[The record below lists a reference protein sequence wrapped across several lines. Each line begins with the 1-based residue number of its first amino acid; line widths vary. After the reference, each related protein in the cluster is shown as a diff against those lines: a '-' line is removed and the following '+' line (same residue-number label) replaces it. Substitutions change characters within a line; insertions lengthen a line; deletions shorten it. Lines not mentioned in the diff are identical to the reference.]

1 MTKAA
6 KSAPKLPPFRAQL
19 ATLVERPPEGEQ
31 WLHEIKYDGYRIGCF
46 VERGSARLESR
57 SGQDWTAAYDEVVR
71 AAASLPVQSALL
83 DGEVAVLL
91 PDGRT
96 SFQGLQ
102 NAGRGGR
109 LAGRVVYFVFDL
121 LALDGRDMASLPLE
135 ERKLG
140 LAELLKRANDKTDT
154 LRYADHLAGSG
165 ADVLAQACKL
175 GLEGI
180 VSKRRDLPYQPGRNP
195 SWQKSKCIQRQ
206 EFVVGGFTLG
216 EGQRQG
222 IGSLLLG
229 YYDSAHKLRF
239 GGKVGNGPGFTAAYT
254 TRLLREFER
263 IEQPVCPFEPRPPGA
278 LSKQARWVRPE
289 RVVEVSFTEWTEGG
303 AVRHPLLQGLRKDK
317 AAKDVR
323 REVEQSSGEQ
333 RPEPTGKLKAKPK
346 DAPKAKQA
354 PKAKAKQAPEAKP
367 KPKAAKKPGSRRPVH

>member
-6 KSAPKLPPFRAQL
+6 KPATKLPAFRAQL
-19 ATLVERPPEGEQ
+19 ATLVERPPEGDQ

-57 SGQDWTAAYDEVVR
+57 NGQDWTAAYAEVVR

-102 NAGRGGR
+102 NAARGGR
-109 LAGRVVYFVFDL
+109 LAGRLVYFVFDL
-121 LALDGRDMASLPLE
+121 LALDGRDVASLALE
-135 ERKLG
+135 ERKRVLAG
-140 LAELLKRANDKTDT
+140 LLARANGEAET
-154 LRYADHLAGSG
+154 LRFADHLAGAG
-165 ADVLAQACKL
+165 ATVLAQACKL

-180 VSKRRDLPYQPGRNP
+180 ISKRRDLPYQPGRNLG
-195 SWQKSKCIQRQ
+195 WQKSKCIKRQ
-206 EFVVGGFTLG
+206 EFVVGGFTG
-216 EGQRQG
+216 GAGQRQG

-229 YYDSAHKLRF
+229 YYDGARKLRF
-239 GGKVGNGPGFTAAYT
+239 AGKVGNGPGFTAEYT

-263 IEQPVCPFEPRPPGA
+263 IEQVECPFDPRPPAA
-278 LSKQARWVRPE
+278 LSRQARWVRPE
-289 RVVEVSFTEWTEGG
+289 RVAEVSFSEWTEGG

-317 AAKDVR
+317 AAKDVQ
-323 REVEQSSGEQ
+323 REVEQASRG
-333 RPEPTGKLKAKPK
+333 REPAR
-346 DAPKAKQA
+346 AAQA
-354 PKAKAKQAPEAKP
+354 
-367 KPKAAKKPGSRRPVH
+367 KAAKKRRPARKVR